1 MSWKLPPLQRC
12 RYPQHGYAYQARCYQ
27 ASPMVKAKDERRER
41 RDDFATKPLMM
52 LKLGILKSNF

>member
-1 MSWKLPPLQRC
+1 MSWKLPSLQRC
-12 RYPQHGYAYQARCYQ
+12 RYPQHGYAYQARCYR

-41 RDDFATKPLMM
+41 RDDFAKKPLMM